1 MTTDVVKQRSIILP
15 RCIKIYHD
23 QSVPSLIELLLKLAV
38 VFNDYGVSVITNGSH
53 IVVFLSGVIKI
64 NLDRMMDYGWE
75 FSRHQTLRISSW
87 KTVFLAV
94 QNGIKGGKPQKNDFP
109 LRMGNREPAVF
120 RWISSGS
127 YSKTSCW
134 RHKQ

>member
-1 MTTDVVKQRSIILP
+1 MTTDVVKQRYTILP

-64 NLDRMMDYGWE
+64 NLDRMMDYG
-75 FSRHQTLRISSW
+75 
-87 KTVFLAV
+87 
-94 QNGIKGGKPQKNDFP
+94 
-109 LRMGNREPAVF
+109 
-120 RWISSGS
+120 
-127 YSKTSCW
+127 
-134 RHKQ
+134 